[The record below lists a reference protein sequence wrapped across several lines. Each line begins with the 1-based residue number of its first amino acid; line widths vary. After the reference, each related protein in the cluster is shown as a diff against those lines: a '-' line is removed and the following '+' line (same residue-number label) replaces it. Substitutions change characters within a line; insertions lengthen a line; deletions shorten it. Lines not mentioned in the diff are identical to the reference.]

1 MASAGRK
8 MKTSEQK
15 LLTLL
20 ESREMTFVIPPF
32 QRNYSWMQDQCDVF
46 LNDVCKTANENKFGN
61 VYEHYFGFITHYMH
75 QSSTFGKPSMLV
87 LIDGQQRITT
97 CMLCLAAIRD
107 LIEDEDKKCLINS
120 RYLKNER
127 VGGGDMSLKVKLKQT
142 DQDWEPYK
150 KIILSV
156 PLSELEKN
164 SYIYKNYKFF
174 IKKLSALKGDGVDLF
189 ELIEKGMNN
198 FRVVILELEPFS
210 KSYENPQEIYES
222 MNSIGKPL
230 SFADLVRNYILLET
244 DPDTQ
249 NTLYYN
255 YWVTMERTL
264 KGGENVSD
272 FLRDY
277 MQADKYC
284 SYNKPTDK
292 NAKTLYYQFK
302 EEYSVKTD
310 DEKKELLSDLLDY
323 AKIYSIIL
331 NGDDSGCKLLD
342 KELSEIR
349 TLKWS
354 VVYSFLLSLLHSWKD
369 GDFSDSEIC
378 EIVNVL
384 KIYFLRRRIVDLHM
398 NENKVIPTLSAEIDS
413 LVEATNKRQKMF
425 EILAS
430 QSNSLRI
437 PNDFELMHNL
447 EAKNFYELG
456 GKGRYSKFY
465 LKLIEEKLID
475 KGKVPD
481 DDHSI
486 QVEHIMPQTLTDSWK
501 RALGPD
507 YEKVHSMWVNNI
519 GNLTLIRHN
528 QELGNKDFDKKKQVY
543 ESQEGFQIS
552 RQHIVDQEAWN
563 EKSIKARSEW
573 IIRYLVEKVLPIP
586 DEMKEA
592 NNFNPNLKL

>member
-1 MASAGRK
+1 

-20 ESREMTFVIPPF
+20 ESREMTFAIPPF
-32 QRNYSWMQDQCDVF
+32 QRNYSWLEDQCDVF
-46 LNDVCKTANENKFGN
+46 LNDVCKTANANNDGEEC
-61 VYEHYFGFITHYMH
+61 EHYFGFITHYMDP
-75 QSSTFGKPSMLV
+75 SVAFGKPSKLV

-107 LIEDEDKKCLINS
+107 LIDDEDKKNLIES

-127 VGGGDMSLKVKLKQT
+127 VGGDMALKVKLKQT

-156 PLSELEKN
+156 PLNDPKERN

-174 IKKLSALKGDGVDLF
+174 IKKLSALKKEGVDLF

-210 KSYENPQEIYES
+210 KKYENPQEIYES

-244 DPDTQ
+244 DLDTQ
-249 NTLYYN
+249 DTLYQS
-255 YWVTMERTL
+255 YWVPMERTL

-277 MQADKYC
+277 MQTKKCRAYRK
-284 SYNKPTDK
+284 STDK

-310 DEKKELLSDLLDY
+310 VEKKELLSELLAY
-323 AKIYSIIL
+323 AEIYSTIL
-331 NGDDSGCKLLD
+331 NGDSTGYDPLD

-354 VVYSFLLSLLHSWKD
+354 VVYSFLLSLLHTWKD
-369 GDFSDSEIC
+369 GKFTNSEIC
-378 EIVNVL
+378 EIVNAL
-384 KIYFLRRRIVDLHM
+384 KIYFLRRRLTEELHT
-398 NENKVIPTLSAEIDS
+398 NENLGMPMLSAKIDS
-413 LVEATNKRQKMF
+413 LVDAPNKRQKMF

-430 QSNSLRI
+430 QSNSLRL
-437 PNDFELMHNL
+437 PNDSELKNVL
-447 EAKNFYELG
+447 KTKNFYNFG
-456 GKGRYSKFY
+456 TGYSKFY
-465 LKLIEEKLID
+465 LKLIEEKLIG

-481 DDHSI
+481 DDPSI

-501 RALGPD
+501 RALGSD

-519 GNLTLIRHN
+519 GNLTLIHHN
-528 QELGNKDFDKKKQVY
+528 QELGNKDFDEKKKVY

-552 RQHIVDQEAWN
+552 RQHIVDQKVWN
-563 EKSIKARSEW
+563 EESIKARSEW
-573 IIRYLVEKVLPIP
+573 IIRYLVEEVLPIP

-592 NNFNPNLKL
+592 NNFNPNLKS